1 MQVTFALHN
10 RTGLIVS
17 RHEAN
22 MSVHT
27 ASALPSAKRLFFP
40 SGLILIV
47 DNFDV
52 DVGVSSEGDYFVVNL
67 RPPFRVE
74 GQGGQVRKLSKV
86 QEEAVARECLT
97 QALGCAHRYRVP
109 ASPTSKKKATK
120 TKK

>member
-17 RHEAN
+17 RHDVN

-40 SGLILIV
+40 GGFILLV

-52 DVGVSSEGDYFVVNL
+52 DIGIAGIEEYFIVNL
-67 RPPFRVE
+67 RPPFRIE
-74 GQGGQVRKLSKV
+74 SLSGQSKKLRKA
-86 QEEAVARECLT
+86 EEDDVAAECLN
-97 QALGCAHRYRVP
+97 QAIGKPRPLPVA
-109 ASPTSKKKATK
+109 KANKVKRT
-120 TKK
+120 